1 MAISYF
7 FAALGEV
14 FTLKIMALMSVGTI
28 VGVVAAAIPGF
39 TIAMA
44 IILTMPFTFGMSPIE
59 GLSTMMGVYVGGY
72 SGGLVSGILLGIPGT
87 PSSVATVF
95 DGFPMTKKGQPGR
108 ALSLGVW
115 SSFFGGLVGA
125 AICILLAVPIA
136 RFGLRFG
143 PWEMAALIFFAL
155 TLMASLGSKS
165 ILKGLMGG
173 LLGLLLATVGIDPVG
188 GRPRFTFGQYS
199 LVNGFAFLP
208 VLIGLFAVPVMITAV
223 HEIQAARSRNETDSQ
238 PYVTGK
244 LEIPWMQTLREII
257 KNQWFNVI
265 RSGAIGAIVGAL
277 PAAGGNT
284 ANFLAYDQAQRFS
297 KRSEEFGTGVPDG
310 IVAAEAGNNGVA
322 GGSLIPSIALGVPGN
337 SITAVMLG
345 VLILHGITPG
355 PLLLR
360 ENPVLVY
367 GVFVAL
373 VVAHFFML
381 AVQFVGIRAFI
392 KVAQAPKYALVPV
405 VLLMCVVG
413 SFALNN
419 RYFDIIVFAVFGLLG
434 YMLNGAGMPMGPVVL
449 GLILGPLAE
458 SNLRRALMTNPDPMQ
473 FITRPISLVLIL
485 LSVASI
491 AFSAWQIWQ
500 QEKKRKAGH
509 SSVSA

>member
-1 MAISYF
+1 MSYLL
-7 FAALGEV
+7 AALGEV
-14 FTLKIMALMSVGTI
+14 LTAKIMVLMGIGTI
-28 VGVVAAAIPGF
+28 VGVIAAAIPGF

-44 IILTMPFTFGMSPIE
+44 IILTMPFTFGMTPIE
-59 GLSTMMGVYVGGY
+59 GLSTMMGVYIGGY
-72 SGGLVSGILLGIPGT
+72 SGGLIAGILLGIPGT

-125 AICILLAVPIA
+125 ATCILLAVPIA

-155 TLMASLGSKS
+155 TLMASLGSRS

-199 LVNGFAFLP
+199 LTSGFAFLP
-208 VLIGLFAVPVMITAV
+208 VLIGLFAVPAMITAV
-223 HEIQAARSRNETDSQ
+223 HEIQEARRKQEGGAQ
-238 PYVTGK
+238 PFISGK
-244 LEIPWMQTLREII
+244 LEIPWLQTLKEMGS
-257 KNQWFNVI
+257 QWFNVV
-265 RSGAIGAIVGAL
+265 RSGLIGAIVGAL

-297 KRSEEFGTGVPDG
+297 KHPEEFGSGVPDG

-367 GVFVAL
+367 SVFVAL
-373 VVAHFFML
+373 VIAHFFML

-392 KVAQAPKYALVPV
+392 RVAQAPKYALVAV

-419 RYFDIIVFAVFGLLG
+419 RYFDVTVFAIFGLLG
-434 YMLNGAGMPMGPVVL
+434 YLLNGAGMPMGPVVL

-473 FITRPISLVLIL
+473 FFTRPISLVLII
-485 LSVASI
+485 LSIASI
-491 AFSAWQIWQ
+491 AFSAWQIWK
-500 QEKKRKAGH
+500 QEKQRKANQA
-509 SSVSA
+509 SISA